1 MLSWLE
7 TICCE
12 QPQATLWLLT
22 VYTCIQYWTIW
33 QLQCFSTA
41 SAYRA
46 FFIGQTEIRG
56 ARCLKKA
63 RAPGKCK
70 FIIWLVLHGRCWTAE
85 RRKRHNLQDDDTLR
99 LMFSRIRI
107 HNAPAPQLLFCE
119 GMFLVLRHLHWHALA
134 PDGRCLDLADW
145 WTASRKSL
153 AKEDRK
159 CFDSLVI
166 LTSWM
171 IWNERNRRTF
181 DSRAKTVGELVSCLE
196 DEATSW
202 VLARF
207 RHISAFAAVCGRV
220 TGRLVLAV

>member
-1 MLSWLE
+1 
-7 TICCE
+7 
-12 QPQATLWLLT
+12 
-22 VYTCIQYWTIW
+22 
-33 QLQCFSTA
+33 
-41 SAYRA
+41 
-46 FFIGQTEIRG
+46 
-56 ARCLKKA
+56 
-63 RAPGKCK
+63 
-70 FIIWLVLHGRCWTAE
+70 
-85 RRKRHNLQDDDTLR
+85 
-99 LMFSRIRI
+99 
-107 HNAPAPQLLFCE
+107 
-119 GMFLVLRHLHWHALA
+119 MFLVLRHLHWHALA

-207 RHISAFAAVCGRV
+207 RHISAFAAACGRV
-220 TGRLVLAV
+220 TGRLVLQCNKSFRTREFKTPVLKLEMYWLHFLLPLNEIRAQARSRKKDIFCSLCA

>member
-1 MLSWLE
+1 M
-7 TICCE
+7 
-12 QPQATLWLLT
+12 
-22 VYTCIQYWTIW
+22 
-33 QLQCFSTA
+33 
-41 SAYRA
+41 
-46 FFIGQTEIRG
+46 
-56 ARCLKKA
+56 
-63 RAPGKCK
+63 
-70 FIIWLVLHGRCWTAE
+70 
-85 RRKRHNLQDDDTLR
+85 
-99 LMFSRIRI
+99 
-107 HNAPAPQLLFCE
+107 PAPQLLFCE
-119 GMFLVLRHLHWHALA
+119 GMFLVLRHLHWHSLA

-207 RHISAFAAVCGRV
+207 RHISAFAAACGRV